1 MVISIT
7 KKEPMTELRVSSGLV
22 ELFYTE
28 RPNAGFFL

>member
-1 MVISIT
+1 MVINIT
-7 KKEPMTELRVSSGLV
+7 KRELMTEHRVSSGLV